1 MSASIKMDQ
10 SCTDLK
16 TASKNKT
23 KQTNNNNNK
32 QPKITYHQKTV
43 TSLHRSISSDNFLQT
58 T

>member
-23 KQTNNNNNK
+23 NNNNKK